1 MSVGDPQYLVDQVDR
16 LSLPKIQRHIFLCAE
31 QSKPKCSHGAA
42 SAESWAYLKRRVRE
56 LGLMQGER
64 VVYRSKVDCLR
75 VCTHGPI
82 AVVWPDGI
90 WYRQATPAV
99 LERILQEH
107 LIGGT
112 PVKDY
117 MIAGPGETVSAADVP
132 AQPAEDVPPDPIQ
145 AGVAGR

>member
-1 MSVGDPQYLVDQVDR
+1 MSSGDPQYLVDQIDR

-31 QSKPKCSHGAA
+31 QSKPKCSHRAA
-42 SAESWAYLKRRVRE
+42 SAESWAYLKRRIRE
-56 LGLMQGER
+56 LGLMQGDQ

-75 VCTHGPI
+75 VCAHGPV

-90 WYRQATPAV
+90 WYRRATPEV
-99 LERILQEH
+99 LERIIQEH

-117 MIAGPGETVSAADVP
+117 MIAGPDFTVSASDVP
-132 AQPAEDVPPDPIQ
+132 AQPDEDIPPQPAE
-145 AGVAGR
+145 AS